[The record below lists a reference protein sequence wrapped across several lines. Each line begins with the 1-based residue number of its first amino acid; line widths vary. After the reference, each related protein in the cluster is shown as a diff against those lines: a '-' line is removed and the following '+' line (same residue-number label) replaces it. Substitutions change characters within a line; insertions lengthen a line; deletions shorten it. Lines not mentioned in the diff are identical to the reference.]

1 MDSAVAA
8 ALLLEKGCEV
18 AGITFQLWEE
28 NGAGSSDAPHRTRRA
43 GEAAADARRIAE
55 TLGISHTVVD
65 LRQPFAE
72 EIITYFAGEYSSGRT
87 PNPCVICNRKIK
99 FSALLQKARELGCPH
114 MATGHYARVEYGA
127 AQGRSLL
134 KKGLDPDKD
143 QSYMLYN
150 LTQEQL
156 SHSIFPLG
164 KMTKKEVRARARGLG
179 LPAADRKG
187 SQEICFIP
195 GDDYRA
201 FLRRRG
207 VTAAPGPIV
216 DRRGRVLGR
225 HGGIPFYTVGQRRG
239 LGLTA
244 PRPLYVLEIRPGDNS
259 VVVGE
264 REELFS
270 SGAELAG
277 LNLIALAAL
286 DRELEVSV
294 KIRYRAPAVPALLA
308 PLPQE
313 RSARLLFGEPQAAV
327 APGQAAVFYRDDLV
341 IGGGTIIA
349 AV

>member
-1 MDSAVAA
+1 MCIRDS
-8 ALLLEKGCEV
+8 
-18 AGITFQLWEE
+18 
-28 NGAGSSDAPHRTRRA
+28 
-43 GEAAADARRIAE
+43 
-55 TLGISHTVVD
+55 
-65 LRQPFAE
+65 
-72 EIITYFAGEYSSGRT
+72 
-87 PNPCVICNRKIK
+87 
-99 FSALLQKARELGCPH
+99 
-114 MATGHYARVEYGA
+114 
-127 AQGRSLL
+127 
-134 KKGLDPDKD
+134 
-143 QSYMLYN
+143 YN

-270 SGAELAG
+270 SGAEPVSYTHLDVYKRQVKLFIG
-277 LNLIALAAL
+277 FVLGAL
-286 DRELEVSV
+286 
-294 KIRYRAPAVPALLA
+294 
-308 PLPQE
+308 
-313 RSARLLFGEPQAAV
+313 
-327 APGQAAVFYRDDLV
+327 
-341 IGGGTIIA
+341 GGMWG
-349 AV
+349 VNY